1 MLKKAKL
8 LQALA
13 FSVALVPM
21 AEIAAIVVVARH
33 DFGMLSVP
41 LQHHSSTVGM
51 TVVQDPFSGS
61 GQPVHAAGAELIGVN
76 STPVLAAIH

>member
-21 AEIAAIVVVARH
+21 AEVAAIVVVARH
-33 DFGMLSVP
+33 DFATSSVS
-41 LQHHSSTVGM
+41 LQHHSSTIGM
-51 TVVQDPFSGS
+51 TAVQDSFSVS
-61 GQPVHAAGAELIGVN
+61 GQPVHATGSKLIMVN
-76 STPVLAAIH
+76 STRVLAAIH

>member
-33 DFGMLSVP
+33 DFGMVSVP

-51 TVVQDPFSGS
+51 TVVQDAFCGS
-61 GQPVHAAGAELIGVN
+61 GQPVHAAGA
-76 STPVLAAIH
+76 

>member
-33 DFGMLSVP
+33 DFGMVSMP
-41 LQHHSSTVGM
+41 LQHHRSTVGM
-51 TVVQDPFSGS
+51 TVVQNPLS
-61 GQPVHAAGAELIGVN
+61 GQPVHAAGSKLIMVN
-76 STPVLAAIH
+76 STPVSAAIH

>member
-33 DFGMLSVP
+33 DFGMVSMP
-41 LQHHSSTVGM
+41 LQHHRSTVGM
-51 TVVQDPFSGS
+51 TVVQDPFRS
-61 GQPVHAAGAELIGVN
+61 GQPVHAAGSELIMVN
-76 STPVLAAIH
+76 STPVSAAIH

>member
-21 AEIAAIVVVARH
+21 AEVAAIVVVARH
-33 DFGMLSVP
+33 DFAMSSAP

-51 TVVQDPFSGS
+51 PVVQDPFSVS
-61 GQPVHAAGAELIGVN
+61 AQPVHVAGSELNRVN
-76 STPVLAAIH
+76 STPAAAIH

>member
-1 MLKKAKL
+1 MFKKAKL

-21 AEIAAIVVVARH
+21 AEVAAIVVVARH
-33 DFGMLSVP
+33 DFGMVSVP

-51 TVVQDPFSGS
+51 TVVQDPFSVS
-61 GQPVHAAGAELIGVN
+61 GQPVHATGAKLVMAN